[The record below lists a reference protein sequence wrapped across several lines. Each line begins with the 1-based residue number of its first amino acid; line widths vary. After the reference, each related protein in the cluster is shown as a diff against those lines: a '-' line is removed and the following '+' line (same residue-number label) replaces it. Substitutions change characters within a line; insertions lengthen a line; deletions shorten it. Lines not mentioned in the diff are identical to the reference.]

1 MKLTLEQI
9 RDLVDDRYID
19 RGRAYL
25 AGGQLQLTKVTS
37 DQVTAKCAGTRLYNV
52 TLCLKGKKLSGSCT
66 CPAVDEFGPCKHIAA
81 TALAI
86 MAQGFTPSQSFL
98 VRQEQVSRL
107 ERKLLRMS
115 KSDLAALVMQ
125 LVPDEDELE
134 QILSDDEE

>member
-25 AGGQLQLTKVTS
+25 AGGQLQLTKVTV
-37 DQVTAKCAGTRLYNV
+37 DQVTAKCAGTHLYNV
-52 TLCLKGKKLSGSCT
+52 TLRLKGKKLWGGCT
-66 CPAVDEFGPCKHIAA
+66 CPAVDEFGPCKHFAA
-81 TALAI
+81 TTLAV
-86 MAQGFTPSQSFL
+86 MAEKYSPSTSFL
-98 VRQEQVSRL
+98 ARQERVSRL
-107 ERKLLRMS
+107 ERKWLRMS

-134 QILSDDEE
+134 GILSHGD

>member
-25 AGGQLQLTKVTS
+25 AGGQLQLTKVTA
-37 DQVTAKCAGTRLYNV
+37 DHVTAKCAGTHLYNV
-52 TLCLKGKKLSGSCT
+52 TLRLKGEKLSGGCT

-86 MAQGFTPSQSFL
+86 MAQNYSPSASFL
-98 VRQEQVSRL
+98 ARQEQVSRL
-107 ERKLLRMS
+107 EKKLLLMS

-125 LVPDEDELE
+125 LVPDDEELE
-134 QILSDDEE
+134 QILSSDE